1 MSKYTTQVRFIC
13 EESLNYD
20 ESQGYLQVD
29 DIVTRAAP
37 KIFDFY
43 FPIFD
48 NAYRLVLERKILKHY
63 YTQEIGEETAGL
75 WKLRLNTRLNEI
87 MPLYNKLYE
96 TELLKFNPLYEAD
109 YYREGNRKGSQHDQE
124 NGSMNRQ
131 NAPKDSTW
139 TLYNDTPQGDITNI
153 EQNGYLTSATHVISD
168 GTGSTENQQNNRI
181 ADIGTTEDYLEHVYG
196 KMAGKSYAQLILE
209 YRETFLNI
217 DMMIIEELKDLFM
230 GLW

>member
-13 EESLNYD
+13 EDVLGYD
-20 ESQGYLQVD
+20 ESQGYSKVD
-29 DIVTRAAP
+29 EITARSAP
-37 KIFDFY
+37 LIFDFY

-48 NAYRLVLERKILKHY
+48 NAYRLPLEIKILKHF
-63 YTQEIGEETAGL
+63 YTQEIGEETVGL

-109 YYREGNRKGSQHDQE
+109 YYREGNRDGVQRDQE
-124 NGSMNRQ
+124 NGNVNRQ
-131 NAPKDSTW
+131 LSPKNDTW
-139 TLYNDTPQGDITNI
+139 TLFNDTPQGDITNI

-168 GTGSTENQQNNRI
+168 GTGSTDNQQNNRTANI
-181 ADIGTTEDYLEHVYG
+181 NTTEDYLEHVYG
-196 KMAGKSYAQLILE
+196 KMAGKSYSQLIME
-209 YRETFLNI
+209 YRESFLNI